1 MNTFRDLLAQPV
13 SLPVAVATSAA
24 ALFVGLYL
32 GWSQRRGISAV
43 SADVAPA
50 STLPTTSASD
60 DIDSDEDSDVVPP
73 ETELKMIFAV
83 RSDLGMS
90 KGKIAAQ
97 VGHATLACY
106 RSAISEPLS
115 REWVR
120 AWLHRAQAKITLKV
134 DSEAEMDAILA
145 AATAAQLPCE
155 VIEDAGRTEVAPGA
169 RTVLAIGPAPKA
181 LIDKITGPKGS
192 HPLRLLV

>member
-1 MNTFRDLLAQPV
+1 MNTFRDLLVQPI
-13 SLPVAVATSAA
+13 SLPGAVATSAA

-32 GWSQRRGISAV
+32 GWSQRRGV
-43 SADVAPA
+43 SAASVDVAPA
-50 STLPTTSASD
+50 STLPTASD

-134 DSEAEMDAILA
+134 ESEAEMDAILE